1 MGKYKIEYEFNGKED
16 YAVVEAR
23 SMVDA
28 RETFLIDYADIDPE
42 IDGIAPYTVYDE
54 IQAERIRQVKE
65 EGYSTE
71 HDDKLKH
78 GELAAAAAA
87 YTFPGMLEKMLWPF
101 KNPIKKKD
109 TRSNLIRAAAL
120 IVAEIE
126 RLERLDKRG

>member
-1 MGKYKIEYEFNGKED
+1 MGRYKIEYEFEGKEN
-16 YAVVEAR
+16 YAVVEAEG
-23 SMVDA
+23 VADA

-42 IDGIAPYTVYDE
+42 IDGISPYTVYDE
-54 IQAERIRQVKE
+54 IQAERMRQIKE
-65 EGYSTE
+65 EGYSLE
-71 HDDKLKH
+71 HDDKLTH

-109 TRSNLIRAAAL
+109 TRSNLIHAAAL

-126 RLERLDKRG
+126 RLDRLNRE